1 MFQQMLQED
10 FLMLQVVSTGAY
22 YPLVV
27 TTGTYYA
34 QNGEIRV

>member
-1 MFQQMLQED
+1 MFQKMLQED

-34 QNGEIRV
+34 PNSKISV